1 MPEKRWSNRQ
11 SRPMVA
17 PMYSSEPPEPE
28 TVRPEPVSEPCGSC
42 DLMTMVKRG
51 DTTRCENPD
60 CPTFGVS

>member
-1 MPEKRWSNRQ
+1 
-11 SRPMVA
+11 
-17 PMYSSEPPEPE
+17 MYSSEPPEPE

-60 CPTFGVS
+60 CPTFGAS